1 MNKNSKFGSL
11 LFDVLIKRQI
21 MKATLLGLIFFVG
34 LLTSGKSDEP
44 EKPHL
49 CPCGKVYKE
58 MMSTGFSFEDQSQFY
73 TIVLKNNN
81 EWGLYYCWDCG
92 TELPERDKR
101 GGEEFPVVH
110 DGPPVHLRPE
120 KPKPCGCNIS
130 KEALYNGY
138 HTLSF
143 DGKRYV
149 MQVLGDVAL
158 EIRFCW
164 FCGGTMPEF
173 KDEEWSVIDVAPA
186 TKSITGTLKEVAAE
200 LNGQLE
206 ACRKGTRLKP
216 TTIIVNEDVAHIRV
230 EDTCAHSVIGHAIWC
245 AARHAGVGLK
255 VEENKIILHADAA
268 AKERAEKT
276 EEEQKAIKENDPFL
290 KSK

>member
-1 MNKNSKFGSL
+1 
-11 LFDVLIKRQI
+11 
-21 MKATLLGLIFFVG
+21 
-34 LLTSGKSDEP
+34 
-44 EKPHL
+44 
-49 CPCGKVYKE
+49 
-58 MMSTGFSFEDQSQFY
+58 
-73 TIVLKNNN
+73 
-81 EWGLYYCWDCG
+81 
-92 TELPERDKR
+92 
-101 GGEEFPVVH
+101 
-110 DGPPVHLRPE
+110 
-120 KPKPCGCNIS
+120 
-130 KEALYNGY
+130 
-138 HTLSF
+138 
-143 DGKRYV
+143 